1 MNLNSENKQAI
12 HEVMIADMQQR
23 LYEQHNEIKVRNS
36 FTIVTD
42 EDYTSTLE
50 SLTEDVLHT
59 NSVSDMNN
67 VLCKY
72 DDLFP
77 NEYLTL
83 DGTLNYV
90 ISLLVSK
97 VYSLEQAYDNDIW
110 LTNK

>member
-1 MNLNSENKQAI
+1 MNINSDNKQSI
-12 HEVMIADMQQR
+12 HDVMIADMQKR

-50 SLTEDVLHT
+50 SLVEDVLHT
-59 NSVSDMNN
+59 NSVSDINN
-67 VLCKY
+67 VLCDY

-90 ISLLVSK
+90 FALLKNNVS
-97 VYSLEQAYDNDIW
+97 N
-110 LTNK
+110 

>member
-1 MNLNSENKQAI
+1 MTIDDKNKQAI
-12 HEVMIADMQQR
+12 HGVLIADMQKR

-50 SLTEDVLHT
+50 TLVENILHT
-59 NSVSDMNN
+59 SSIRDICEM
-67 VLCKY
+67 LHKY

-77 NEYLTL
+77 SEYLTI

-90 ISLLVSK
+90 LQLLCSK
-97 VYSLEQAYDNDIW
+97 IIAHENDLKKYSI
-110 LTNK
+110 

>member
-1 MNLNSENKQAI
+1 
-12 HEVMIADMQQR
+12 MQKR

-50 SLTEDVLHT
+50 SLVEDVLHT
-59 NSVSDMNN
+59 NSVSDINN
-67 VLCKY
+67 VLCDY

-77 NEYLTL
+77 SEYLTL

-90 ISLLVSK
+90 FALLKNNVS
-97 VYSLEQAYDNDIW
+97 N
-110 LTNK
+110 

>member
-1 MNLNSENKQAI
+1 MTINSENKQAI

-50 SLTEDVLHT
+50 TLVEDVLHT

-77 NEYLTL
+77 SEYLTI

-90 ISLLVSK
+90 LKLLCSK
-97 VYSLEQAYDNDIW
+97 IIAHENDLRKYSI
-110 LTNK
+110 

>member
-1 MNLNSENKQAI
+1 MNINSDNKQTI
-12 HEVMIADMQQR
+12 HDVMIADMQKR

-50 SLTEDVLHT
+50 SLVEDVLHT
-59 NSVSDMNN
+59 NSVSDIND
-67 VLCKY
+67 VLCDY

-77 NEYLTL
+77 SEYLTL

-90 ISLLVSK
+90 FALLKNNVS
-97 VYSLEQAYDNDIW
+97 N
-110 LTNK
+110 